1 MALAVSLP
9 GARYATAARV
19 GTFYA
24 TLQNSLQQ
32 RLGDRAAAIID
43 ELPTTGDRGR
53 LAVAE
58 RPGEPRGEAVIRS
71 ASRDYFEVMRIPMA
85 AGRAFDATD
94 TASAPPRV
102 VVSSLI
108 AQRLFGAG
116 PVVGRQIWLGAGAQ
130 PAEIVGVT
138 GEVKHGALDGPPTPT
153 VYLPSLQVPS
163 PTSLI
168 VVRSQRPTGDVINE
182 VRNAVAELD
191 PELPVYAVRSMS
203 DIVARSPGIPGRRV
217 LTAAFTGFAVIALVV
232 GALGLFG
239 VAAHD
244 VATRRAELALRIA
257 LGANPRRIL
266 METMQQGA
274 LMVGAG
280 LLAGGLLSIWTS
292 RAVGTLVSARASFD
306 IAGIAVPAVV
316 ILLTGIAAVFPAARR
331 ASRTDPL
338 AALRSE

>member
-1 MALAVSLP
+1 
-9 GARYATAARV
+9 
-19 GTFYA
+19 
-24 TLQNSLQQ
+24 
-32 RLGDRAAAIID
+32 
-43 ELPTTGDRGR
+43 
-53 LAVAE
+53 
-58 RPGEPRGEAVIRS
+58 
-71 ASRDYFEVMRIPMA
+71 
-85 AGRAFDATD
+85 
-94 TASAPPRV
+94 
-102 VVSSLI
+102 
-108 AQRLFGAG
+108 
-116 PVVGRQIWLGAGAQ
+116 
-130 PAEIVGVT
+130 
-138 GEVKHGALDGPPTPT
+138 
-153 VYLPSLQVPS
+153 
-163 PTSLI
+163 
-168 VVRSQRPTGDVINE
+168 
-182 VRNAVAELD
+182 
-191 PELPVYAVRSMS
+191 MS

-257 LGANPRRIL
+257 LGANPRRIR
-266 METMQQGA
+266 MGTMQQGA